1 MNINIEMLDPQS
13 GNIIAKRSANYALNF
28 GTRNDSGY
36 ECIMNWVK
44 SCVRGVRLDKYKEI
58 ELRVRFDEKYE
69 QMPLFG

>member
-1 MNINIEMLDPQS
+1 MLDPQS

-44 SCVRGVRLDKYKEI
+44 SCVFI
-58 ELRVRFDEKYE
+58 NRFENADIR
-69 QMPLFG
+69 FFV